1 LLSAAPAVQE
11 SLSNSSAD
19 HFAQLQELLA
29 AGGITPTVN
38 PRLVRGLDYYC
49 HTVFEWTT
57 ELLGAQ
63 SAVCAGGRYDGLVE
77 QLGGKATPGVGW
89 AMGMERM
96 IELVRVSNEQLAD
109 DSAPDIF
116 VIVTSD
122 VAASLGFA
130 AAEELRSALPHAAIR
145 QNLVAGSLKSQFKR
159 ADRSGARYALVIGSA
174 EAEAG
179 TVTLKSLRDG
189 SDLEGQETETM
200 ANIINRLQQALAL
213 PD

>member
-1 LLSAAPAVQE
+1 
-11 SLSNSSAD
+11 
-19 HFAQLQELLA
+19 
-29 AGGITPTVN
+29 
-38 PRLVRGLDYYC
+38 LVRGLDYYC

-96 IELVRVSNEQLAD
+96 IELIRVSNEQLAD

-130 AAEELRSALPHAAIR
+130 AAEELRSALPYAAIR

-189 SDLEGQETETM
+189 SDLEGQQTETM